1 MRNISLIPFVCSAG
15 GQIAGSER
23 AGVDLKDAGLV
34 ETLQK
39 AGIPIDWQVDPH
51 EIYARPFGEAAHKA
65 LPPLGS
71 AERKAIV
78 VAHCRWLREQ
88 VESAAEAGAL
98 PVTIGGDHTMGL
110 ASIAAVATARRARG
124 DTGLI
129 WIDAHADINT
139 PETSPS
145 QALHGMPLAAL
156 LGMGD
161 PDYVAV
167 AGVRLRACRT
177 RSS

>member
-1 MRNISLIPFVCSAG
+1 MNTKFQLGLKVFLYSPNLIKKLNISSF
-15 GQIAGSER
+15 
-23 AGVDLKDAGLV
+23 
-34 ETLQK
+34 
-39 AGIPIDWQVDPH
+39 
-51 EIYARPFGEAAHKA
+51 
-65 LPPLGS
+65 
-71 AERKAIV
+71 
-78 VAHCRWLREQ
+78 
-88 VESAAEAGAL
+88 
-98 PVTIGGDHTMGL
+98 TIGGDHTMGL